1 MDTYTLVLDDEVTS
15 GLTLIDAYA
24 IWKVA
29 TGNAHMLKDR
39 EYNKMFPETT
49 GVK

>member
-1 MDTYTLVLDDEVTS
+1 MELYTLVLNGEVTS

-29 TGNAHMLKDR
+29 TGNAAMMKD
-39 EYNKMFPETT
+39 EEFNTMYPET
-49 GVK
+49 VEA